1 MRVLILSRNAALY
14 STSRLVLAARS
25 RGHEVTVAD
34 PLDFHIVIS
43 RGRPSMF
50 LSGRQ
55 VPRADV
61 VIPRIGASI
70 TNYGLAVVRQFDM
83 MGVPVL
89 NTAVAIARSRDKLR
103 AMQLLTKRDID
114 VPKTVCAR
122 TPDSV
127 DLALGF
133 IGGTPAIV
141 KLQQG
146 AQGIGTMIAETPQ
159 AVTSLLET
167 LWAMGQDIILQEYI
181 AESKG
186 RDYRAIVVGGKV
198 IASMRRQAKAGE
210 FRSNLHRGG
219 LGMRVRM
226 DKRYLQ
232 AAVDSVKVMGL
243 EVAGVDM
250 LEGKDGPKIL
260 EINSSPGLEGIE
272 RTSGVDVAGAILLH
286 AERFVAR
293 RSQKKQRRDSVIE
306 DERRVRRL
314 RNEDESA
321 VIAGGRPKR
330 GGRSARHGG

>member
-159 AVTSLLET
+159 AVKSLLET
-167 LWAMGQDIILQEYI
+167 LWAMGQDIILQE
-181 AESKG
+181 
-186 RDYRAIVVGGKV
+186 
-198 IASMRRQAKAGE
+198 
-210 FRSNLHRGG
+210 
-219 LGMRVRM
+219 
-226 DKRYLQ
+226 
-232 AAVDSVKVMGL
+232 
-243 EVAGVDM
+243 
-250 LEGKDGPKIL
+250 
-260 EINSSPGLEGIE
+260 
-272 RTSGVDVAGAILLH
+272 
-286 AERFVAR
+286 
-293 RSQKKQRRDSVIE
+293 
-306 DERRVRRL
+306 
-314 RNEDESA
+314 
-321 VIAGGRPKR
+321 
-330 GGRSARHGG
+330 

>member
-1 MRVLILSRNAALY
+1 VRLLVLSRNATLY

-34 PLDFHIVIS
+34 PLDFHIVVS

-50 LSGRQ
+50 LGDRP
-55 VPRADV
+55 VPHADLV
-61 VIPRIGASI
+61 VPRIGASI

-103 AMQLLTKRDID
+103 AMQLLTKKDID
-114 VPKTVCAR
+114 VPRTVCAR

-127 DLALGF
+127 ELALSF
-133 IGGTPAIV
+133 IGGAPAIV

-186 RDYRAIVVGGKV
+186 KDYRAIVVGRRV
-198 IASMRRQAKAGE
+198 VAAMRRQAKSGE

-219 LGMRVRM
+219 LGVRVDL
-226 DKRYLQ
+226 DKRYVQ
-232 AAVDSVKVMGL
+232 AAIAAVKVMGL

-250 LEGKDGPKIL
+250 LEGRDGPKIL

-272 RTSGVDVAGAILLH
+272 RTSGVDVAGAIVAH
-286 AERFVAR
+286 AERFVLRKRAK
-293 RSQKKQRRDSVIE
+293 RSTRDLGVE
-306 DERRVRRL
+306 EERRPRRL
-314 RNEDESA
+314 RKDSVE
-321 VIAGGRPKR
+321 
-330 GGRSARHGG
+330 RSADRRNSHAARGA

>member
-1 MRVLILSRNAALY
+1 MRILVLSRNATLY

-25 RGHEVTVAD
+25 RGHDVTVAD
-34 PLDFHIVIS
+34 PLDFHIVVS
-43 RGRPSMF
+43 RGHPSMF
-50 LSGRQ
+50 LGDRP
-55 VPRADV
+55 VPHADIV
-61 VIPRIGASI
+61 VPRIGASI

-103 AMQLLTKRDID
+103 AMQLLTKKDID
-114 VPKTVCAR
+114 VPRTVCAR

-127 DLALGF
+127 DLALSF
-133 IGGTPAIV
+133 VGGTPAIV

-186 RDYRAIVVGGKV
+186 RDYRAIVVGRRV
-198 IASMRRQAKAGE
+198 VAAMRRQAKSGE

-219 LGMRVRM
+219 LGLRVKL
-226 DKRYLQ
+226 DPRYCN
-232 AAVDSVKVMGL
+232 AAVAAVKVMGL

-250 LEGKDGPKIL
+250 LEGREGPKIL

-272 RTSGVDVAGAILLH
+272 RTSGIDVAGAIIAH
-286 AERFVAR
+286 AERLVAR
-293 RSQKKQRRDSVIE
+293 RNAKKSSKKDDALE
-306 DERRVRRL
+306 HERRTRRL
-314 RNEDESA
+314 RKNNLKNAEMT
-321 VIAGGRPKR
+321 PKKTNHAAR
-330 GGRSARHGG
+330 GA

>member
-1 MRVLILSRNAALY
+1 MRVLILSRNASLY
-14 STSRLVLAARS
+14 STSRLVLAGRS
-25 RGHEVTVAD
+25 RGHDVTVAD

-50 LSGRQ
+50 LGGRS

-127 DLALGF
+127 DLALEF

-186 RDYRAIVVGGKV
+186 RDYRAIVVGGRV
-198 IASMRRQAKAGE
+198 VASMRRQAKAGE

-219 LGMRVRM
+219 LGMRVKM

-232 AAVDSVKVMGL
+232 AATAAVKVMGL

-250 LEGKDGPKIL
+250 LEGRDGPKIL

-272 RTSGVDVAGAILLH
+272 RTSGVDVAGAILAH

-293 RSQKKQRRDSVIE
+293 RSQRKLGKDVVIE
-306 DERRVRRL
+306 DERRSRRL
-314 RNEDESA
+314 RHEEESSTLA
-321 VIAGGRPKR
+321 RGRGTRR
-330 GGRSARHGG
+330 GFAPARG

>member
-1 MRVLILSRNAALY
+1 MRLLVLSRNATLY

-50 LSGRQ
+50 LGDRP
-55 VPRADV
+55 VPHADLV
-61 VIPRIGASI
+61 LPRIGASI

-103 AMQLLTKRDID
+103 AMQLLTKKDID

-127 DLALGF
+127 DQALSF
-133 IGGTPAIV
+133 VGGCPAIV

-186 RDYRAIVVGGKV
+186 RDYRAIVVGGRV
-198 IASMRRQAKAGE
+198 VAAMRRQAKAGE

-219 LGMRVRM
+219 LGVRVKM
-226 DKRYLQ
+226 DRRYDQ
-232 AAVDSVKVMGL
+232 AAVAAVKVMGL

-250 LEGKDGPKIL
+250 LESREGPKIL

-272 RTSGVDVAGAILLH
+272 RTSAVDVAGAIIAH
-286 AERFVAR
+286 AERFLAKRKKRASR
-293 RSQKKQRRDSVIE
+293 RKDAVID
-306 DERRVRRL
+306 DERRIRRM
-314 RNEDESA
+314 RSDA
-321 VIAGGRPKR
+321 AG
-330 GGRSARHGG
+330 